1 MRFVDSNVLIY
12 ALLKPK
18 KDPNSNIAKIK
29 RESIEI
35 LKRIQ
40 QGEVVATTVVHLSE
54 VANIIASRKSIKMSA
69 EFVKEF
75 MSLRNVKVYEVKA
88 EDYLKASLIALEK
101 SVDVNDALAYLKM
114 RENGIGE
121 IYTFDKHFNKLD
133 VVIIRES

>member
-1 MRFVDSNVLIY
+1 
-12 ALLKPK
+12 
-18 KDPNSNIAKIK
+18 
-29 RESIEI
+29 
-35 LKRIQ
+35 
-40 QGEVVATTVVHLSE
+40 
-54 VANIIASRKSIKMSA
+54 MSA

-114 RENGIGE
+114 REKGIKE